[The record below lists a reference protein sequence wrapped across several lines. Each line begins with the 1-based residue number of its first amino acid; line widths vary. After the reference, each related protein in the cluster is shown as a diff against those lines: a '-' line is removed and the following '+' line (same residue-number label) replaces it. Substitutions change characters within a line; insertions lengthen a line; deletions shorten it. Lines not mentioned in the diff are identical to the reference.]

1 MNTAR
6 ELRRLP
12 ALHRLLDT
20 EAAAGLANEYG
31 QAAVAAGA
39 RQVLAAARADTLER
53 GKPVPDMA
61 GLADRL
67 AEWVQVNLI
76 PTLIPVVN
84 ATGVILHTNLGR
96 APLSHGALSAMQRV
110 GLGYSNLEFD
120 LATGVRSDRHR
131 HCRRVLAYLTGAED
145 AVVVNNNAA
154 ALMLI
159 LAAHCKGREV
169 VISRGQMVEVGGG
182 FRIPDIL
189 EQSGAHLREVGTT
202 NRTYVSDYLEALS
215 DQTAAVLVV
224 HASNFHQVGYTVQ
237 PELADVVNAVRGT
250 VGGADRPLVVHD
262 LGSGLLMP
270 VGGCLEAEHTVAGS
284 VSAGADLVAFSGDKL
299 LGGPQSGVVVG
310 SADAVTPLLRHPLL
324 RALRVD
330 KLILAALGATLASY
344 VRDEATAAIPTLSM
358 ASKSVAELKTR
369 AAALCR
375 TLLGHGVQAATV
387 DLDGAAGGGSMPGT
401 PIPGAGIAVRV
412 DRPELW
418 SASLRVGEPPVVTVI
433 RQGQLVLD
441 LRTVLPD
448 QDQVLVQA
456 LLTVHGR

>member
-6 ELRRLP
+6 EPRRLP

-61 GLADRL
+61 GLAGRL

-131 HCRRVLAYLTGAED
+131 HCRRVLAYLTGADD

-159 LAAHCKGREV
+159 LAAHCQGREV

-270 VGGCLEAEHTVAGS
+270 AGGCLEAEHTVAGS

-330 KLILAALGATLASY
+330 KLILAALGATLESY
-344 VRDEATAAIPTLSM
+344 VRGEATAAIPTLSM

-375 TLLGHGVQAATV
+375 TLSGHGVQAATV

>member
-310 SADAVTPLLRHPLL
+310 SANAVTPLLRHPLL

>member
-1 MNTAR
+1 MNRAS

-20 EAAAGLANEYG
+20 EAAAGLANEYS

-53 GKPVPDMA
+53 GKPVPDAA

-67 AEWVQVNLI
+67 AAWVKANLT
-76 PTLIPVVN
+76 PTLMPVVN

-120 LATGVRSDRHR
+120 LATGARSDRYR
-131 HCRRVLAYLTGAED
+131 HSRSLLAYLTGAED

-154 ALMLI
+154 ALMLT
-159 LAAHCKGREV
+159 LAAHCQGREV
-169 VISRGQMVEVGGG
+169 VISRGQMVEIGGG

-250 VGGADRPLVVHD
+250 VGRGGRPLVVHD

-270 VGGCLEAEHTVAGS
+270 VGGCLEAEPTVAGS

-299 LGGPQSGVVVG
+299 LGGPQSGMVVG
-310 SADAVTPLLRHPLL
+310 SADAVAPLLRHPLL

-330 KLILAALGATLASY
+330 KLILAALGATLESY
-344 VRDEATAAIPTLSM
+344 VRGEATAAIPALSM
-358 ASKSVAELKTR
+358 ASESAAELKTR

-375 TLLGHGVQAATV
+375 TLSDHGVPTVTV

-401 PIPGAGIAVRV
+401 PIPGAGIAIRA
-412 DRPELW
+412 DRPDLW
-418 SASLRVGEPPVVTVI
+418 SASLRAGEPPVVTVI

>member
-1 MNTAR
+1 MNRAS

-12 ALHRLLDT
+12 ALHRLLAT
-20 EAAAGLANEYG
+20 EAVASLAHAFGET
-31 QAAVAAGA
+31 AVTVGA
-39 RQVLAAARADTLER
+39 RQVLAAARKDCLEQNA
-53 GKPVPDMA
+53 PVPDVA
-61 GLADRL
+61 VLAERL
-67 AEWVQVNLI
+67 AKWVQVNLT

-96 APLSHGALSAMQRV
+96 TPLSHGALSAMQRV

-120 LATGVRSDRHR
+120 LATGARSDRYR
-131 HCRRVLAYLTGAED
+131 HSRSLLAYLTGAED

-154 ALMLI
+154 ALMLT
-159 LAAHCKGREV
+159 LAAHCQGREV
-169 VISRGQMVEVGGG
+169 VISRGQMVEIGGG

-250 VGGADRPLVVHD
+250 VGRGGRPLVVHD

-270 VGGCLEAEHTVAGS
+270 VGGCLEAEPTVAGS

-299 LGGPQSGVVVG
+299 LGGPQSGMVVG
-310 SADAVTPLLRHPLL
+310 SADAVAPLLRHPLL

-330 KLILAALGATLASY
+330 KLILAALGATLESY
-344 VRDEATAAIPTLSM
+344 VRGEATAAIPALSM
-358 ASKSVAELKTR
+358 ASESAAELKTR

-375 TLLGHGVQAATV
+375 TLSDHGVPTVTV

-401 PIPGAGIAVRV
+401 PIPGAGIAIRA
-412 DRPELW
+412 DRPDLW
-418 SASLRVGEPPVVTVI
+418 SASLRAGEPPVVTVI

>member
-1 MNTAR
+1 MNMAR

-31 QAAVAAGA
+31 QVAVATGA
-39 RQVLAAARADTLER
+39 RKVLAAARMDTLER
-53 GKPVPDMA
+53 GEPIPDAA

-67 AEWVQVNLI
+67 AEWVQTNLT

-110 GLGYSNLEFD
+110 GQGYSNLEFD
-120 LATGVRSDRHR
+120 LATGARSDRYR

-159 LAAHCKGREV
+159 LAAHCQGREV

-202 NRTYVSDYLEALS
+202 NRTYVSDYLDALS
-215 DQTAAVLVV
+215 DRTAAVLVV

-237 PELADVVNAVRGT
+237 PELADVVDAVRDTIRGT
-250 VGGADRPLVVHD
+250 ARPLVVHD

-270 VGGCLEAEHTVAGS
+270 VGGCLEAEHTVADS
-284 VSAGADLVAFSGDKL
+284 VSAGTDLVAFSGDKL
-299 LGGPQSGVVVG
+299 LGGPQAGVVVG
-310 SADAVTPLLRHPLL
+310 SADAVAPLLRHPLL

-330 KLILAALGATLASY
+330 KLILAALGATLEPY
-344 VRDEATAAIPTLSM
+344 VRGEAAAAIPALSM
-358 ASKSVAELKTR
+358 ASKSAAELKTR
-369 AAALCR
+369 AADLCR
-375 TLLGHGVQAATV
+375 TLSGHGVPAATV
-387 DLDGAAGGGSMPGT
+387 DLDGAAGGGSMPGI

-412 DRPELW
+412 DRPDLW
-418 SASLRVGEPPVVTVI
+418 SASLRAGEPPVVTVI

-456 LLTVHGR
+456 LLAVHGR

>member
-1 MNTAR
+1 MNMAR

-39 RQVLAAARADTLER
+39 RKVLAAARMDTLER
-53 GKPVPDMA
+53 GEPVPDAA

-67 AEWVQVNLI
+67 AEWVQANLT
-76 PTLIPVVN
+76 PTLMPVVN

-96 APLSHGALSAMQRV
+96 APLSHGALSALHRV

-120 LATGVRSDRHR
+120 LATGARSDRYR
-131 HCRRVLAYLTGAED
+131 HCRRVLAYLTGAAD

-154 ALMLI
+154 ALLLI
-159 LAAHCKGREV
+159 LAAHCRGREV

-215 DQTAAVLVV
+215 DRTAAVLVV
-224 HASNFHQVGYTVQ
+224 HASNFHQVGYTEQ
-237 PELADVVNAVRGT
+237 PALADVVHAVRDT
-250 VGGADRPLVVHD
+250 VRGAARPLVVHD
-262 LGSGLLMP
+262 LGSGLLLP
-270 VGGCLEAEHTVAGS
+270 VGGCLEAEHTVADS
-284 VSAGADLVAFSGDKL
+284 VSAGVDLVAFSGDKL
-299 LGGPQSGVVVG
+299 LGGPQAGAVVG
-310 SADAVTPLLRHPLL
+310 TADAVAPLLRHPLL
-324 RALRVD
+324 RVLRVD
-330 KLILAALGATLASY
+330 KLILAALGATLEPY
-344 VRDEATAAIPTLSM
+344 VRGEATAAIPALSM
-358 ASKSVAELKTR
+358 ASKSAAELKTR

-375 TLLGHGVQAATV
+375 TLSDHGLPAAPV

-412 DRPELW
+412 ERPDLW
-418 SASLRVGEPPVVTVI
+418 SASLRAGEPPVVTVI

>member
-1 MNTAR
+1 MINAN

-20 EAAAGLANEYG
+20 EAAVGLTREIG
-31 QAAVAAGA
+31 EAAVAAGA
-39 RQVLAAARADTLER
+39 RQVLAAARKASLER
-53 GKPVPDMA
+53 GEPVPDTVV
-61 GLADRL
+61 LADRL
-67 AEWVQVNLI
+67 AEWALVNLK
-76 PTLIPVVN
+76 PTLVPVVN

-96 APLSHGALSAMQRV
+96 APLSRGALSAMQHV

-120 LATGVRSDRHR
+120 LATGVRSDRYR
-131 HCRRVLAYLTGAED
+131 HCRALLAYLTGADD

-159 LAAHCKGREV
+159 LAAHCQGREV
-169 VISRGQMVEVGGG
+169 LISRGQMVEVGGG

-202 NRTYVSDYLEALS
+202 NRTYVSDYLEAIS
-215 DQTAAVLVV
+215 DRTAAVLVV
-224 HASNFHQVGYTVQ
+224 HASNFHQVGYTAQ
-237 PELADVVNAVRGT
+237 PELADLVKAVRS
-250 VGGADRPLVVHD
+250 ADASRGRPLVVHD

-270 VGGCLEAEHTVAGS
+270 VGGCLAAEQTVVGS

-299 LGGPQSGVVVG
+299 LGGPQAGAVVG
-310 SADAVTPLLRHPLL
+310 STDAVTPLLRHPLL

-330 KLILAALGATLASY
+330 KLILAALGATLEPY
-344 VRDEATAAIPTLSM
+344 VRGEATAAVPALTM
-358 ASKSVAELKTR
+358 AARSVAELKSR

-375 TLLGHGVQAATV
+375 TLSDHGVPAATV

-401 PIPGAGIAVRV
+401 AIPSAGIAIRV

-418 SASLRVGEPPVVTVI
+418 SASLRAGAPPVVTVI

-448 QDQVLVQA
+448 QDQVLAQA
-456 LLTVHGR
+456 LLRVHGR

>member
-1 MNTAR
+1 MNRAS

-12 ALHRLLDT
+12 ALHRLLAT
-20 EAAAGLANEYG
+20 EAVASLAHAFGET
-31 QAAVAAGA
+31 AVTVGA
-39 RQVLAAARADTLER
+39 RQVLAAARKDCLEQHA
-53 GKPVPDMA
+53 PVPDA
-61 GLADRL
+61 AVL
-67 AEWVQVNLI
+67 AERLVAWVQANLT
-76 PTLIPVVN
+76 PTLMPVVN

-96 APLSHGALSAMQRV
+96 APLSRDALSAMQRV

-120 LATGVRSDRHR
+120 LATGARSDRYR
-131 HCRRVLAYLTGAED
+131 HCRGMLVHLTGAED
-145 AVVVNNNAA
+145 TVVVNNNAA

-169 VISRGQMVEVGGG
+169 VISRGQMVEIGGG

-224 HASNFHQVGYTVQ
+224 HTSNFHQVGYTVQ

-250 VGGADRPLVVHD
+250 VEGGDRPLVVHD
-262 LGSGLLMP
+262 LGSGHLMP
-270 VGGCLEAEHTVAGS
+270 VGGCLEAEPTVAGS
-284 VSAGADLVAFSGDKL
+284 VLAGADLVAFSGDKL
-299 LGGPQSGVVVG
+299 LGGPQAGVVVG
-310 SADAVTPLLRHPLL
+310 SADAVAPLLHHPLL

-330 KLILAALGATLASY
+330 KLILAALGATLESY
-344 VRDEATAAIPTLSM
+344 VRGEATAAIPALSM
-358 ASKSVAELKTR
+358 ASKSAAELKIR

-375 TLLGHGVQAATV
+375 TLSDHGVSAATV

-412 DRPELW
+412 DRPDLW
-418 SASLRVGEPPVVTVI
+418 SASLRAGEPPVVTVI

>member
-1 MNTAR
+1 MSRAH

-20 EAAAGLANEYG
+20 ETVAGLVNAYG
-31 QAAVAAGA
+31 QAAVVIGA
-39 RQVLAAARADTLER
+39 RKVLAAARADTLER
-53 GKPVPDMA
+53 GAPVPDAA
-61 GLADRL
+61 GLAERL
-67 AEWVQVNLI
+67 AEWVQASLT
-76 PTLIPVVN
+76 PTLVPVVN

-96 APLSHGALSAMQRV
+96 APLSRGALSAMQRV

-120 LATGVRSDRHR
+120 LATGTRSDRYR
-131 HCRRVLAYLTGAED
+131 HCRGMLAHLTGAED

-159 LAAHCKGREV
+159 LAAHCQGREV

-202 NRTYVSDYLEALS
+202 NRTYVSDYLEAIG
-215 DQTAAVLVV
+215 DRTAAVLVV

-237 PELADVVNAVRGT
+237 PELADVVKAVRDA
-250 VGGADRPLVVHD
+250 GARAGRPLVVHD
-262 LGSGLLMP
+262 LGSGLLTP
-270 VGGCLEAEHTVAGS
+270 VGGCLEAEQTVAGS

-299 LGGPQSGVVVG
+299 LGGPQAGAVVG
-310 SADAVTPLLRHPLL
+310 STDAVAPLLGHPLL

-330 KLILAALGATLASY
+330 KLILAALGATLEAY
-344 VRDEATAAIPTLSM
+344 VRGEATAAVPALTM
-358 ASKSVAELKTR
+358 ASRSVAELKTR

-375 TLLGHGVQAATV
+375 TLSDRGVPAATV

-401 PIPGAGIAVRV
+401 PIPSAGIAVRV
-412 DRPELW
+412 ARPEWW
-418 SASLRVGEPPVVTVI
+418 SAALRTGEPPVVAVI

-456 LLTVHGR
+456 LLKVHGR

>member
-12 ALHRLLDT
+12 ALHRLLET
-20 EAAAGLANEYG
+20 EVAVSLANEYG
-31 QAAVAAGA
+31 QAAVVAGA
-39 RQVLAAARADTLER
+39 RKVLAAVRTDTLER
-53 GKPVPDMA
+53 GEPVPDA
-61 GLADRL
+61 TGLADRL
-67 AEWVQVNLI
+67 AEWMQANLT
-76 PTLIPVVN
+76 PTLTPVVN

-96 APLSHGALSAMQRV
+96 APLSHDALSAIQQV

-120 LATGVRSDRHR
+120 LATGARSDRYR
-131 HCRRVLAYLTGAED
+131 HSRRVLAYLTGAED

-159 LAAHCKGREV
+159 LAAYCKGREV

-215 DQTAAVLVV
+215 DRTAAVLVV

-237 PELADVVNAVRGT
+237 PELADLVSAVRGT
-250 VGGADRPLVVHD
+250 FRDADRPLVLHD

-270 VGGCLEAEHTVAGS
+270 LGGCLEAEHTVADS

-299 LGGPQSGVVVG
+299 LGGPQAGVVVG
-310 SADAVTPLLRHPLL
+310 SAGAVAPLLRHPLL

-330 KLILAALGATLASY
+330 KLILAALGATLEPY
-344 VRDEATAAIPTLSM
+344 VRDEATVTIPALSM
-358 ASKSVAELKTR
+358 ASKSAAELKTR
-369 AAALCR
+369 AEALCR
-375 TLLGHGVQAATV
+375 TLSGHGVPVTTV
-387 DLDGAAGGGSMPGT
+387 DLYGAAGGGSMPGT

-412 DRPELW
+412 DRPDMW
-418 SASLRVGEPPVVTVI
+418 SASLRAGKPPVVTVI
-433 RQGQLVLD
+433 RHGQLVLD
-441 LRTVLPD
+441 LRTVFPD

>member
-20 EAAAGLANEYG
+20 EAAAGLANDYG

-39 RQVLAAARADTLER
+39 RKVLAAARTDTLER
-53 GKPVPDMA
+53 GEPVPDA
-61 GLADRL
+61 ADLVDRL
-67 AEWVQVNLI
+67 AEWVQANLT

-110 GLGYSNLEFD
+110 GLGYSNLEFN
-120 LATGVRSDRHR
+120 LATGARSDRHR
-131 HCRRVLAYLTGAED
+131 HCRGVLAYLTGAED

-159 LAAHCKGREV
+159 LAVYCKGREV

-215 DQTAAVLVV
+215 DRTAAVLVV

-237 PELADVVNAVRGT
+237 PELADVVNAVRDT
-250 VGGADRPLVVHD
+250 VRGAARPLVVHD

-284 VSAGADLVAFSGDKL
+284 VAAGADLVAFSGDKL
-299 LGGPQSGVVVG
+299 LGGPQAGAIVG
-310 SADAVTPLLRHPLL
+310 SADAVAPLLRHPLL

-330 KLILAALGATLASY
+330 KLILAALGATLEPY
-344 VRDEATAAIPTLSM
+344 VRGEATAAIPVLSM
-358 ASKSVAELKTR
+358 ASKSAAELKTR

-375 TLLGHGVQAATV
+375 TLSDHGVPAATV

-401 PIPGAGIAVRV
+401 PIPGAGIAVGV
-412 DRPELW
+412 DRPDLW
-418 SASLRVGEPPVVTVI
+418 SASLRAGEPPVVTVI

-441 LRTVLPD
+441 LRTVRPD